1 MQAFRRFFVAW
12 IFALISA
19 LLIVAVV
26 FSSTKGFNIQ
36 GRPQLHRAI
45 VPVAAVLAIAAVFGM
60 AWWTTWM
67 KKPLE
72 RTWGAAASLLCL
84 LALATSMHFFHHHL
98 DNSRYTAIVFS
109 VGALITYLWP
119 DGPKESAPEGMQGK
133 DYIDP

>member
-26 FSSTKGFNIQ
+26 FSSTKGFNMH
-36 GRPQLHRAI
+36 GTNQLHRAI
-45 VPVAAVLAIAAVFGM
+45 VPIAAVLGIAGIFGM

-72 RTWGAAASLLCL
+72 RTWGTAASLLCW

-98 DNSRYTAIVFS
+98 DSSRYTAIVFS
-109 VGALITYLWP
+109 VFALITYLWP